1 MPSCHPVKSSK
12 IIARTPGHPRE
23 RLTPVAQRSEA
34 GFPTDKLS
42 ALRLGRP
49 LVAEV
54 EAGRPEY
61 RAWIEIRPL
70 RTDADDAAQQQG
82 WTRNDERR
90 SFRLTHCEYVIERL
104 DGWDYDIGSNEIKRT
119 VATDEADLQALLQH
133 WGVAPE
139 GFTYPWDTDFPS

>member
-1 MPSCHPVKSSK
+1 M
-12 IIARTPGHPRE
+12 ARP
-23 RLTPVAQRSEA
+23 SEA
-34 GFPTDKLS
+34 VFPTDKLN

-54 EAGRPEY
+54 TASRPEY

-70 RTDADDAAQQQG
+70 RTDADDAAQREG
-82 WTRNDERR
+82 WTRNDAGR
-90 SFRLTHCEYVIERL
+90 SFRLTHSEYVIEHL

-119 VATDEADLQALLQH
+119 IATDEADLSALLQD

-139 GFTYPWDTDFPS
+139 RFTYPWDSDFPA